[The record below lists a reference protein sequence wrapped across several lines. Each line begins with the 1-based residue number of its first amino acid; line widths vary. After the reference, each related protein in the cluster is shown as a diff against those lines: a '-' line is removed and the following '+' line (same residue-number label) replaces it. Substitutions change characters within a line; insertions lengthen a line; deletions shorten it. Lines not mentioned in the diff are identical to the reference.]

1 MKHACPK
8 LRKTLLLIFSAMT
21 FGTLAVYAKDDPA
34 IPPPSEVQPERIH
47 IPIKEA
53 QTRIANND
61 TGDANDEEIAAF
73 SIAAAARGWIP
84 ENSSGRFR
92 NGMMVRVTV
101 MVQGV
106 IEHATEHQRIN
117 HSGKIGL
124 PLLQNVDVGEKDI
137 EVIEEQLTQAYAQ
150 YYKDPLVNI
159 EFVGDPSDPSQS
171 PWGYVTLMG
180 NIASPGP
187 LSMPP
192 TQLLTISGAL
202 KLAGGTAAS
211 ANKGSI
217 RIFRPHPEEDS
228 VEVIRVDLEILA
240 KKGKQ
245 AEDVSLRAGDVVYIP
260 ERIF

>member
-1 MKHACPK
+1 MTFFTSHPFR
-8 LRKTLLLIFSAMT
+8 LILLIGACSLPLLGLRAQADA
-21 FGTLAVYAKDDPA
+21 G
-34 IPPPSEVQPERIH
+34 IPPPSEVQPARIQ
-47 IPIKEA
+47 IPIEEA
-53 QTRIANND
+53 RDRIANQD
-61 TGDANDEEIAAF
+61 TGEATDEEIAAL

-84 ENSSGRFR
+84 ENSSGRLR

-106 IEHATEHQRIN
+106 IEHATEAQRIN

-124 PLLQNVDVGEKDI
+124 PLLQNVDVSGKDL
-137 EVIEEQLTQAYAQ
+137 EEIEEMLTEAYSQ

-159 EFVGDPSDPSQS
+159 EFVGDPADPSQS

-180 NIASPGP
+180 NVGSPGP
-187 LSMPP
+187 LAMPP
-192 TQLLTISGAL
+192 TQLLTISGAV

-228 VEVIRVDLEILA
+228 VEVIRVDLEVLA
-240 KKGKQ
+240 KKGRQ